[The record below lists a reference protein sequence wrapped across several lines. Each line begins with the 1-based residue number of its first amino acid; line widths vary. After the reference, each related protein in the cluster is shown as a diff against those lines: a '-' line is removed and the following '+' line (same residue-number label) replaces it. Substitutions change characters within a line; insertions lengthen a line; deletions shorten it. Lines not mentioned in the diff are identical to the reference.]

1 MRIAKDAFRF
11 LIPLSFISLLTI
23 LSNFLWTGLFFVAL
37 TIFVGFFFRDPKRK
51 ILIGD
56 GLILAPADGKIV
68 AVSEKSDGS
77 KEISIFLS
85 IFNVHINRS
94 PITGKIEKIVYR
106 RGSFRMAFDNRASI
120 ENEQNSIAIKN
131 KLSRIK
137 CNQIAGAVARRIVCW
152 KKTGDQVKVGERI
165 GLIRFGSR
173 VDIVLPVNVSV
184 LVARGDKVWAGLTP
198 IGRLILE
205 QE

>member
-11 LIPLSFISLLTI
+11 LIPLSFISLLAI

-37 TIFVGFFFRDPKRK
+37 TIFVGFFFRDPERK

-77 KEISIFLS
+77 KEVSIFLS

-94 PITGKIEKIVYR
+94 PITGKIEEIVYR
-106 RGSFRMAFDNRASI
+106 RGTFRMAFDNRASI

-131 KLSRIK
+131 ELFRIK

-173 VDIVLPVNVSV
+173 VDIVLPVNVSL

-205 QE
+205 QA

>member
-11 LIPLSFISLLTI
+11 LIPLSFISLLAI

-37 TIFVGFFFRDPKRK
+37 TIFVGFFFRDPERK

-77 KEISIFLS
+77 KEVSIFLS

-94 PITGKIEKIVYR
+94 PITGKIEEIVYR
-106 RGSFRMAFDNRASI
+106 RGTFRMAFDNRASI

-131 KLSRIK
+131 KLFRIK

-173 VDIVLPVNVSV
+173 VDIVLPVNVSL

>member
-11 LIPLSFISLLTI
+11 LIPLSFISLLAI

-37 TIFVGFFFRDPKRK
+37 TIFVGFFFRDPERK

-77 KEISIFLS
+77 KEVSIFLS

-94 PITGKIEKIVYR
+94 PITGKIEEIVYR
-106 RGSFRMAFDNRASI
+106 RGTFRMAFDNRASI

-131 KLSRIK
+131 
-137 CNQIAGAVARRIVCW
+137 
-152 KKTGDQVKVGERI
+152 
-165 GLIRFGSR
+165 
-173 VDIVLPVNVSV
+173 
-184 LVARGDKVWAGLTP
+184 
-198 IGRLILE
+198 
-205 QE
+205 